1 MGSFKEKPLDEPT
14 FGACQEALGSALA
27 TVQQWSRRA
36 GEPDSQLK
44 AKLALLIL
52 RLAAK
57 GETNPVA
64 LRKRALATYFLESAC
79 EDSGS

>member
-14 FGACQEALGSALA
+14 FEACQEALGSALA

-44 AKLALLIL
+44 AKLALLI
-52 RLAAK
+52 
-57 GETNPVA
+57 
-64 LRKRALATYFLESAC
+64 
-79 EDSGS
+79 